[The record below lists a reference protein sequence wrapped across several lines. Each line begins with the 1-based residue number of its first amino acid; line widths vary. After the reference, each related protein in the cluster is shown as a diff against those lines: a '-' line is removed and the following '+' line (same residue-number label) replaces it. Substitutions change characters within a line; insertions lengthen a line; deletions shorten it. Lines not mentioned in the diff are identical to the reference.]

1 MPSIDKKYYHNLNLD
16 SNEIKAGRIYNLT
29 TTQRNALSLTTTDKG
44 YLVYDITLLSLFVWN
59 GTAWTS
65 AGGGSQNLQQVTDI
79 GNTTTNDIVLDS
91 TSGEYPNNYISQNT
105 VTDSSVNINYSNI
118 INNIITNL
126 QPNLLQLTSSYAY
139 NYTNASLT
147 SDALYLQSQ
156 DSNNINNRGNVF
168 LGSSD
173 NVGSAYLGLNNK
185 LNKTGYLKVSDLT
198 NTNVILEFPNKA
210 TGTYTIATTA
220 DIPQNPS
227 LQDVV
232 NTGNGISNYGGSGI
246 ASIQSTNFTNDRTLY
261 LNNDTNPT
269 IKIVDNLDSNHYT
282 TIDIDTLNLNGAS
295 YNWQDIIVQSI
306 YVALPFTTDHLTAT
320 NNPYLIDDVVWYL
333 GNVYRC
339 IANNDSILP
348 TNTSYWA
355 LIGVGYPLIQQ
366 PVDWNSTSG
375 NNQILNKPTIS
386 VSVGFEQNFLLMGA

>member
-1 MPSIDKKYYHNLNLD
+1 MPSIDKKYYHNLDLD

-65 AGGGSQNLQQVTDI
+65 AGGGSQNLQQVTNI

-147 SDALYLQSQ
+147 SDVLYLQSQ
-156 DSNNINNRGNVF
+156 DSNNINNRGQVF

-210 TGTYTIATTA
+210 TGSYTIATTA
-220 DIPQNPS
+220 DIPI
-227 LQDVV
+227 
-232 NTGNGISNYGGSGI
+232 NT
-246 ASIQSTNFTNDRTLY
+246 
-261 LNNDTNPT
+261 
-269 IKIVDNLDSNHYT
+269 
-282 TIDIDTLNLNGAS
+282 
-295 YNWQDIIVQSI
+295 
-306 YVALPFTTDHLTAT
+306 
-320 NNPYLIDDVVWYL
+320 
-333 GNVYRC
+333 
-339 IANNDSILP
+339 
-348 TNTSYWA
+348 
-355 LIGVGYPLIQQ
+355 
-366 PVDWNSTSG
+366 
-375 NNQILNKPTIS
+375 
-386 VSVGFEQNFLLMGA
+386 SVGFEQNFLLMGA

>member
-1 MPSIDKKYYHNLNLD
+1 MPSIDKKYYHNLDLD

-44 YLVYDITLLSLFVWN
+44 YLVYDTTLLSLFVWN

-65 AGGGSQNLQQVTDI
+65 SGALQNLQQT
-79 GNTTTNDIVLDS
+79 
-91 TSGEYPNNYISQNT
+91 
-105 VTDSSVNINYSNI
+105 
-118 INNIITNL
+118 
-126 QPNLLQLTSSYAY
+126 
-139 NYTNASLT
+139 
-147 SDALYLQSQ
+147 
-156 DSNNINNRGNVF
+156 
-168 LGSSD
+168 
-173 NVGSAYLGLNNK
+173 
-185 LNKTGYLKVSDLT
+185 
-198 NTNVILEFPNKA
+198 
-210 TGTYTIATTA
+210 
-220 DIPQNPS
+220 
-227 LQDVV
+227 V
-232 NTGNGISNYGGSGI
+232 NTGNGISNYGGSGT

-306 YVALPFTTDHLTAT
+306 YVALPFTTDHLAAT
-320 NNPYLIDDVVWYL
+320 NNPYLISDVVWYL

-348 TNTSYWA
+348 TNTSYWT
-355 LIGVGYPLIQQ
+355 LIGAGYPLIQQ